1 MLCAILRC
9 APSKLCEKIPA
20 IPTIK
25 KTKPRSLQTVFAIFL
40 ILRRNGY
47 EPRRTRPFIRAPQSS
62 RRGVFGNAR
71 IVHQR
76 AFGGARFFGKVFFS
90 GWERELIPRS
100 FSQPIEP

>member
-1 MLCAILRC
+1 MLCAMLRC
-9 APSKLCEKIPA
+9 APSRLCEKIPA

-47 EPRRTRPFIRAPQSS
+47 EPRRMRPFTRAPQSS
-62 RRGVFGNAR
+62 QRGVFGNAR

-76 AFGGARFFGKVFFS
+76 AFGGARLFGEGVFFGMRKQTDPLVV
-90 GWERELIPRS
+90 
-100 FSQPIEP
+100 